1 MSDRALR
8 IGVGLSLALHVL
20 AAVGLSGP
28 RFATPILRPPAQ
40 APAVRVRLSGPP
52 RISTPIA
59 VERPSVAAAPPA
71 RLEKSPKPKKPAS
84 RPEEPRP
91 RPTTRPVP
99 EPVAP
104 EPESIVEEPAPQ
116 TLAAVD
122 PEASPRAAQPAGG
135 RPGEAESADLP
146 SDRAS
151 DEEEANRLARYV
163 ETVRARIEARK
174 RYPSMARRR
183 AVEGRV
189 VARVAIRADGELTG
203 IEFDGAAPALL
214 RRATDDAIRA
224 ASPYPAPPAGALT
237 IELPVDYSLHDAS

>member
-52 RISTPIA
+52 EISTPIA
-59 VERPSVAAAPPA
+59 ADRPPVAAAPPSA
-71 RLEKSPKPKKPAS
+71 RPESPIPKKPAT
-84 RPEEPRP
+84 RPEETSP

-104 EPESIVEEPAPQ
+104 EPESIVAEPARQ
-116 TLAAVD
+116 NLAAVD
-122 PEASPRAAQPAGG
+122 PEVSPRAARPAGG
-135 RPGEAESADLP
+135 RPGEADSAHLP

-151 DEEEANRLARYV
+151 AEEEANRLARYV
-163 ETVRARIEARK
+163 EAVRARIEARK
-174 RYPSMARRR
+174 RYPSMARKR

-224 ASPYPAPPAGALT
+224 ASPYPAPPAGPLT
-237 IELPVDYSLHDAS
+237 IELPVDYSLRDAS